1 MKVFRTNY
9 GKGIY
14 LSDSELLALGFIA
27 VNLLGKTGIPFLDEY
42 SEKTVPTLLSDGQ
55 LSVLDE
61 LLSAIRKEQENG

>member
-14 LSDSELLALGFIA
+14 LDDGELVALGFIA

-42 SEKTVPTLLSDGQ
+42 ANKTTPTLLSDGQ
-55 LSVLDE
+55 MAVLDE
-61 LLSAIRKEQENG
+61 LLNSIRKEQNNG

>member
-14 LSDSELLALGFIA
+14 LSDSELIALGFIA

-42 SEKTVPTLLSDGQ
+42 SEKTVPTILSDGQ
-55 LSVLDE
+55 MAVLVE
-61 LLSAIRKEQENG
+61 LLEAIRKDSQNG